1 MCSRHCTYVLIF
13 SLLLSAIVYGEDN
26 NAPTPPILLPQGPN
40 IYTFPVYGDVPVDY
54 YTGAMHFSIPI
65 HVIEV
70 DGCKVPI
77 SLEYVGG
84 GIKVAQDASNVGLG
98 WYLCCGGNITLDCYG
113 QDDFEYNGGYLNTI
127 FPEGIPSDSNLY
139 RYRKNNDASYDI
151 TIWDTRPDVYSYSFA
166 GYSGKMM
173 FARDNKH
180 VPRQL
185 NPKAYLDIYY
195 EHDAHYWRVY
205 DAQGNK
211 YCFGN
216 KYHVSGNGLSGH
228 YTETGEGGTT
238 YQDMDDPS
246 ALNPDWTYQAINAW
260 PIDTIITNQG
270 HQILFSYHS
279 EYSRTPVIAKEEIR
293 LVPHRINE
301 SILFSSCQI
310 CQSGSTISFHTTEI
324 KQAVIDQISYPGGHI
339 QFYSSERADIWEG
352 RGTGDTEPSK
362 LDSIIVRSGT
372 KIIKKVHFHYHYMGD
387 ISSPN
392 TCRLILDSVSGI
404 TPRPYVF
411 TYYSEF
417 LPKKN
422 SRQIDMWGF
431 YNNSQGVP
439 VWGTH
444 GGAPTNEGTLVP
456 SMELGGK
463 FYYGRNR
470 KVDSTVITNAMLQ
483 SVIYPTGGKT
493 TFTYEP
499 NKTIPTSTDAECIE
513 SNVVSGNLSLIH
525 NVNYITTPATISLS
539 SLSQVLTFYLDS
551 TSVLDA
557 NISTWALWAGSQQ
570 QSVISYL
577 VLRDSTGNEIVRKT
591 LYLYPAKFETDWH
604 FKLNGLY
611 PSGTYTLTLEDA
623 QNTSIYMLP
632 PSVPTNSGTIYT
644 IATVTHSKH
653 HRLGNDIEE
662 AAGVRI
668 ASIMHYDKNDSLVC
682 RKDYSY
688 IMEDSTSSGALMV
701 HPTYHK
707 IFAEEFLPVY
717 QPEISGSHWCY
728 PALGYIVTSDMIVSS
743 MPMAYSTPIGYSRVI
758 ESLHP
763 DSVYGKT
770 VYIYNNHLGNEMVA
784 WPGFTC
790 VGNEINGELLQK
802 KIYAANDRL
811 IEKNQYLSNKKSS
824 FIINGLHYFHV
835 FPARYYTAD
844 NQHVDNIMLEKY
856 TFRHTQ
862 NSATKTIRTTYTENG
877 DSIVEISHI
886 VLDSCLLLPKTT
898 TTRVNQD
905 STTVSYIYAFNDV
918 SSVGQSLKDY
928 HNPGALLN
936 AVKSENG
943 HVQDSAFYQYD
954 ILNNHSVLTKE
965 YHLKADGEHDTIC
978 TYKALSFDSNN
989 NPITITNSS
998 EIPVAYLWGCERHL
1012 PIVQAIGITG
1022 EQLQSSMNPGF
1033 LSMLQSSC
1041 DVFYLMLK
1049 SVYSAITTAF
1059 PYAEVTV
1066 RSYFP
1071 GVGVSCEIN
1080 PQGVVF
1086 LYDYDEYGRL
1096 SSVSKEINGQIK
1108 LVEQYEYHLSGE

>member
-1 MCSRHCTYVLIF
+1 MYSRHCTYVLIF

-166 GYSGKMM
+166 GHSGKMM

-205 DAQGNK
+205 DVQGNK

-293 LVPHRINE
+293 LVPQRINE
-301 SILFSSCQI
+301 SIIFGSCQI

-352 RGTGDTEPSK
+352 RGTGDAEPSK

-483 SVIYPTGGKT
+483 SVIYPTSGKT

-499 NKTIPTSTDAECIE
+499 NKTIPISTDAECIE

-539 SLSQVLTFYLDS
+539 SPSQVLTFYLDS

-557 NISTWALWAGSQQ
+557 DISTWALWAGSQQ

-577 VLRDSTGNEIVRKT
+577 VLRDSTGKEIVRKT

-611 PSGTYTLTLEDA
+611 PSGTYTLTIEDA

-668 ASIMHYDKNDSLVC
+668 ASIMHYDENDSLVC

-688 IMEDSTSSGALMV
+688 ILEDSTSSGLLMV
-701 HPTYHK
+701 HPQYHK
-707 IFAEEFLPVY
+707 LFTEEFYGIELPY
-717 QPEISGSHWCY
+717 IIPNHFCY
-728 PALGYIVTSDMIVSS
+728 PALGYLITSDMLVSPT
-743 MPMAYSTPIGYSRVI
+743 PMAFTNPIGYSRVI
-758 ESLHP
+758 ETTYPTSQYGYTEY
-763 DSVYGKT
+763 VY
-770 VYIYNNHLGNEMVA
+770 YNQPGNTIA
-784 WPGFTC
+784 TWPNFAC
-790 VGNEINGELLQK
+790 VGNELNGELLK
-802 KIYAANDRL
+802 KNIFSANRVL
-811 IEKNQYLSNKKSS
+811 LEKNLYLRTKQSYFEIK
-824 FIINGLHYFHV
+824 GLHYHQLFL
-835 FPARYYTAD
+835 PRYYTAG
-844 NQHVDNIMLEKY
+844 NQQIDNIVLDKY
-856 TFRHTQ
+856 TFHHTQ
-862 NSATKTIRTTYTENG
+862 TSQIKTIKTTYTETG
-877 DSIVEISHI
+877 DSIVEKKITT
-886 VLDSCLLLPKTT
+886 LDSCLLLP
-898 TTRVNQD
+898 RNSLACVNND
-905 STTVSYIYAFNDV
+905 SLSIACLYAYND
-918 SSVGQSLKDY
+918 SSVMGQILRDQ
-928 HNPGALLN
+928 HHPGAIL
-936 AVKSENG
+936 KTIRSENG
-943 HVQDSAFYQYD
+943 RVQDSAFYQYNVQ
-954 ILNNHSVLTKE
+954 NNHSVLSKE
-965 YHLKADGEHDTIC
+965 YHLKPIENSDTILP
-978 TYKALSFDSNN
+978 YKVLSFDSYN
-989 NPITITNSS
+989 NPTTIVNTSQ
-998 EIPVAYLWGCERHL
+998 IPVAYLWGCNQSL
-1012 PIVQAIGITG
+1012 PVVQAVGIDG
-1022 EQLQSSMNPGF
+1022 IQLESTMNPGF
-1033 LSMLQSSC
+1033 LSMIKSSC
-1041 DVFYLMLK
+1041 NIVPPMLK
-1049 SVYSAITTAF
+1049 SIYTSITNTF

-1071 GVGVSCEIN
+1071 GIGVSCEIN